1 MRPVSRVTPPPAAL
15 PACRP
20 AAPATP
26 PDTSAAAKQ
35 PIDAA
40 NATWPRLTSTGH
52 ADSIADFYAQNAIVL
67 PPNMA
72 PMRGRDAIRQ
82 FFGTLNTVSPTLT
95 LHAESVCGS
104 GSMASE
110 HVRRRFDAPARV
122 VGPPRP
128 PALASAKLL

>member
-1 MRPVSRVTPPPAAL
+1 MRPVSRVIPLLAAL
-15 PACRP
+15 LACRP
-20 AAPATP
+20 AAPAAP

-35 PIDAA
+35 AIDAA

-82 FFGTLNTVSPTLT
+82 CFGRLNTLSPTLP
-95 LHAESVCGS
+95 LRAASVRGS
-104 GSMASE
+104 GSLPVAQ
-110 HVRRRFDAPARV
+110 R
-122 VGPPRP
+122 
-128 PALASAKLL
+128 